1 MTRAGRV
8 ATYLGPCVARDVK
21 AARDLF
27 SQFSQQQRQA
37 KGAMYSQ
44 VPEVRQ
50 SRNWYWDLLPD
61 NRTAIEI
68 ANELGFTP
76 KRLLTR
82 MVRGEDFRGRD
93 ELVYAI
99 AGFEIG

>member
-8 ATYLGPCVARDVK
+8 GSYLGPCVARDVEV
-21 AARDLF
+21 ARDLF
-27 SQFSQQQRQA
+27 SQFSQQQEV
-37 KGAMYSQ
+37 KGTMHSRK
-44 VPEVRQ
+44 PEVRQ

-76 KRLLTR
+76 KRQLTR
-82 MVRGEDFRGRD
+82 MVRGEDFRGHD